1 MRTAVGE
8 IEVGVDIGI
17 AYLAISVTL
26 GYLGYKGWCDI
37 LFHWM
42 CLAFGFFILNL
53 RISEFSPKDSQR
65 LDEQRAVVAAAA
77 KREIRHGS
85 T

>member
-1 MRTAVGE
+1 MVA
-8 IEVGVDIGI
+8 DSLIGI
-17 AYLAISVTL
+17 AYLAISVML
-26 GYLGYKGWCDI
+26 GYLGYIRMVRYSFSLDVPGVWI
-37 LFHWM
+37 FYPQPQV
-42 CLAFGFFILNL
+42 
-53 RISEFSPKDSQR
+53 SEFSPKDSQR

>member
-37 LFHWM
+37 LF
-42 CLAFGFFILNL
+42 
-53 RISEFSPKDSQR
+53 S
-65 LDEQRAVVAAAA
+65 LDVPGVWIFYPQPQVFRVFPQ
-77 KREIRHGS
+77 G
-85 T
+85 